1 MISIDRVYQTVL
13 TFSNTDVRGNITP
26 KDARLLINDSVN
38 EIYEEYLLDVNKFVN
53 RENRG
58 LVNNGIE
65 NLPDRLREKL
75 LHFLVEK
82 ELVHSTDH
90 FELPSDMRYFDS
102 VYHDDTEVEQT
113 KNAKE
118 FKLVS
123 RQRHL
128 VRNHPIYLQIGA
140 KIRVAPESIDA
151 DVVLFYLRQ
160 PKIANWT
167 YSVVGTA
174 EVFNPSLQGFQDIDL
189 HASEESNVV
198 LRTCLKAG
206 INLKEQDL
214 KALMQAIE
222 TRQLNKENIT

>member
-1 MISIDRVYQTVL
+1 MIPIDRVYQTVL
-13 TFSNTDVRGNITP
+13 TFSNTDVRGNVTP

-38 EIYEEYLLDVNKFVN
+38 EIYEEYLLDVNKYVN

-75 LHFLVEK
+75 LHFLVDE
-82 ELVHSTDH
+82 ELVYATDH
-90 FELPSDMRYFDS
+90 FELPSDLRYFDS
-102 VYHDDTEVEQT
+102 LYHHDTEIEVT

-123 RQRHL
+123 RKRHL
-128 VRNHPIYLQIGA
+128 VRDHPIYLQIGG
-140 KIRVAPESIDA
+140 KIRVAPESVNA
-151 DVVLFYLRQ
+151 DVVLYYLRQ
-160 PKIANWT
+160 PKVANWT
-167 YSVVGTA
+167 YKVVGTA

-189 HASEESNVV
+189 HPSEESNVV

>member
-1 MISIDRVYQTVL
+1 M
-13 TFSNTDVRGNITP
+13 
-26 KDARLLINDSVN
+26 
-38 EIYEEYLLDVNKFVN
+38 
-53 RENRG
+53 
-58 LVNNGIE
+58 
-65 NLPDRLREKL
+65 
-75 LHFLVEK
+75 
-82 ELVHSTDH
+82 
-90 FELPSDMRYFDS
+90 
-102 VYHDDTEVEQT
+102 
-113 KNAKE
+113 
-118 FKLVS
+118 
-123 RQRHL
+123 
-128 VRNHPIYLQIGA
+128 
-140 KIRVAPESIDA
+140 APESIDA